1 MPKTM
6 CTNGNCADKKSG
18 VVKGILGGLAAGV
31 AVSAVSVV
39 MMNNSKKTLQKKAG
53 KVADAMEDLFD
64 SAKDMFQ

>member
-1 MPKTM
+1 MQK
-6 CTNGNCADKKSG
+6 A
-18 VVKGILGGLAAGV
+18 
-31 AVSAVSVV
+31 SAVSVV

>member
-1 MPKTM
+1 
-6 CTNGNCADKKSG
+6 
-18 VVKGILGGLAAGV
+18 
-31 AVSAVSVV
+31 